1 MPNKVILSMGLKEMS
16 RSAMMNWF
24 CVLLTEFKVHGFGF
38 LSIEV
43 HGQMVSKR
51 SKQRNLE
58 SKTEVAEAWT
68 RLG

>member
-1 MPNKVILSMGLKEMS
+1 MVILSMRLEDMS

-24 CVLLTEFKVHGFGF
+24 CVLLTEFKVHGVGF

-43 HGQMVSKR
+43 QGQMVSKR
-51 SKQRNLE
+51 SKQRKLE
-58 SKTEVAEAWT
+58 SKTEVAAAWT